1 MPLGGDKEREK
12 HGREC
17 NERIPSTGRLFGCYS
32 LQKRKEE
39 RARGPTSKT
48 GSDTRPQNDYIPLA
62 IVVMAIAY
70 NAINAL
76 LFEGDLLKAGKI
88 AFIEATA
95 AIGIHSGVKNSF
107 QKGDVEQ

>member
-1 MPLGGDKEREK
+1 
-12 HGREC
+12 
-17 NERIPSTGRLFGCYS
+17 
-32 LQKRKEE
+32 
-39 RARGPTSKT
+39 
-48 GSDTRPQNDYIPLA
+48 
-62 IVVMAIAY
+62 MAVAY

-76 LFEGDLLKAGKI
+76 LFEGDLLEAGKI